1 MLDACHMVK
10 LARNALAQVKVMMD
24 ADGHCIKWNHITLLH
39 DVQKKE
45 GLNFANKIGVRH
57 IDFVNQKMKVNLA
70 AQVLSSSVADA
81 IQFLMDSGV
90 PGFEDAKGTIL
101 FIKKIDQIFD
111 LLNSR
116 TPFAN
121 GWKRPLSFGWMEDWS
136 NAIDDTITYLNGLTA
151 ANGVPMKNHG
161 RKTFVKGFD
170 HYYCNVNQILVYLAF
185 DKRSQFFQV
194 CPDI

>member
-1 MLDACHMVK
+1 M
-10 LARNALAQVKVMMD
+10 
-24 ADGHCIKWNHITLLH
+24 
-39 DVQKKE
+39 QKKE

-101 FIKKIDQIFD
+101 FIRKIDRIFD

-116 TPFAN
+116 TPFAK

-161 RKTFVKGFD
+161 RKTFVKGFIITAMSIKSLSTWLLTREVNSFKYVLTYKFSQD
-170 HYYCNVNQILVYLAF
+170 HIELLFRCI
-185 DKRSQFFQV
+185 
-194 CPDI
+194 